1 MALLHLIARR
11 IGALLVAIGLGTV
24 AAGAAAGELLIE
36 TELADDG
43 ALLVGY
49 TLPAGQH
56 VLRRLLDNETA
67 RQIWREQMRPAD
79 ACTEIDGELLRLR
92 TDLGCGR
99 LRVRVAP
106 ALLARYATYE
116 PAAPIAETGLLTY
129 SSYYAA
135 ALPGHGLRWRWLA
148 PQGGY
153 ALYQGRVE
161 RRAAELKLSAGE
173 VDALLPRLAEP
184 DAFHALG
191 ASQYVYLGRAPLI
204 EIPGGVLVRD
214 PQLDEQRLAEI
225 RHTLHLAMYKY
236 GRAYGR
242 MPAGP
247 VGVVASTAELPRYR
261 GEVSEGRMMGLWV
274 MRTPEANRQ
283 PLNIQRFI
291 AHEAAHWWN
300 QGVYQSAEQRP
311 WLHEGHAD
319 WLALL
324 LLRDG
329 KLVDEAK
336 ARTLIEAAVNRCLV
350 VRGRRPAATLPTGFR
365 AGDDPYACG
374 MSLML
379 LAHAQQLQR
388 RPGVAA
394 LPLLAELHRGR
405 REPLDARAFAAWADG
420 GPQGPMRE
428 LLDDDR
434 LAFADGL
441 VARLRALGL
450 VETLPL
456 EAGAE
461 LAQALRAP
469 LAGELLR
476 ALVAGDCRAEMSI
489 EGGIERGFRA
499 QDDGTFKLDAGL
511 QCAGL
516 RAGFELQ
523 RIGPHRLA
531 DDPVAAWREVDA
543 ACAEGRK
550 INIEYRR
557 GSDTALACPPTRPAM
572 PTRQLLRLTSDAL
585 KRLGLT

>member
-1 MALLHLIARR
+1 MTLLHRLARHV
-11 IGALLVAIGLGTV
+11 GALVVALGLGTV
-24 AAGAAAGELLIE
+24 ATSAAAGELLIE

-49 TLPAGQH
+49 TLPAGQPA
-56 VLRRLLDNETA
+56 LRRLLDNETA
-67 RQIWREQMRPAD
+67 RQVWRDHVRAAD

-92 TDLGCGR
+92 TDLGCSR

-116 PAAPIAETGLLTY
+116 PAAPIADTGLLAY

-148 PQGGY
+148 PHGGY
-153 ALYQGRVE
+153 VMYQGRVE
-161 RRAAELKLSAGE
+161 RRAAELKLPAGD
-173 VDALLPRLAEP
+173 VDALLARLAEP
-184 DAFHALG
+184 DAFHAIG
-191 ASQYVYLGRAPLI
+191 GSQYVYLGRAPLI

-214 PQLDEQRLAEI
+214 PRLDEQRLAEI
-225 RHTLHLAMYKY
+225 RHMLHLAMHKY

-242 MPAGP
+242 MPNGP

-261 GEVSEGRMMGLWV
+261 GEVSEGRVMGLWV
-274 MRTPEANRQ
+274 TRTPEANRQ

-300 QGVYQSAEQRP
+300 QGVYQSAELRP

-324 LLRDG
+324 LLREG
-329 KLVDEAK
+329 KLIDDG
-336 ARTLIEAAVNRCLV
+336 RTRATIEAALNRCLV
-350 VRGRRPAATLPTGFR
+350 VRGQRPAATLPTGFR

-379 LAHAQQLQR
+379 MAQAQQLQR
-388 RPGVAA
+388 RPGTAA

-428 LLDDDR
+428 LLDDAR
-434 LAFADGL
+434 LGFADGL
-441 VARLRALGL
+441 VARLAALGL

-456 EAGAE
+456 DASAE
-461 LAQALRAP
+461 LAPALRAP

-476 ALVAGDCRAEMSI
+476 ALVAADCGN
-489 EGGIERGFRA
+489 EGGFRA
-499 QDDGTFKLDAGL
+499 QDDGTFKLDGAL
-511 QCAGL
+511 QCASL
-516 RAGFELQ
+516 RAGLELV

-531 DDPVAAWREVDA
+531 DAPVAAWREVDE
-543 ACAEGRK
+543 ACAAGRN

-557 GSDTALACPPTRPAM
+557 GSDTALACPPTRPAL